1 MKRIFILI
9 TGMLLLGA
17 VAWAEESVMIDFG
30 QLVPDSDEFPG
41 QHEQTIID
49 YSDVPIASLPEED
62 REQMRTSLAIEN
74 WEVELASSS
83 ATVGNRT
90 SSFVRMA
97 EVSENSDRFAGEA
110 AMGVRV
116 RFPESRYNSWALV
129 QPPFE
134 IPAYD
139 ADRSFDGFGVVRNVG
154 AIRQVRASVYGMNF
168 PHRLSIILM
177 DESNQRQEIMLG
189 HLEFAGWHELVWE
202 NPNYVEDVRDREVSV
217 MPRYPQSDPI
227 QKLDGMRVFRDQ
239 DHIGGDFVTYFKDV
253 TIVYDQA
260 MLEDEPDIEHEEIW
274 GILEEREQR
283 RRQNELQR
291 LGREQTLRYLEDQL
305 MDDTADNGANG
316 QNGNGNNNGGNGEG

>member
-30 QLVPDSDEFPG
+30 QLIPDSDQFPG

-62 REQMRTSLAIEN
+62 RDQMRTSLAIEN
-74 WEVELASSS
+74 WEVVLASSS

-97 EVSENSDRFAGEA
+97 EISENSPEFPGEV

-116 RFPESRYNSWALV
+116 RFPESRYNSWAIV

-134 IPAYD
+134 IPGYD
-139 ADRSFDGFGVVRNVG
+139 PDRAFDGYGVVRNVG
-154 AIRQVRASVYGMNF
+154 AIREIRANVYGMNF
-168 PHRLSIILM
+168 PHRLSIVLM
-177 DESNQRQEIMLG
+177 DENNQRQEIMLG
-189 HLEFAGWHELVWE
+189 HLEFDGWHTLVWE
-202 NPNYVEDVRDREVSV
+202 NPNYIEDVRDRELTV
-217 MPRYPQSDPI
+217 MPRYPQSDPL

-239 DHIGGDFVTYFKDV
+239 GDIGGDFVTYFKDV
-253 TIVYDQA
+253 TIVYDLA
-260 MLEDEPDIEHEEIW
+260 MLEDEPDIEHEQIW

-291 LGREQTLRYLEDQL
+291 LGRQQTLRYLEQQL
-305 MDDTADNGANG
+305 MDDTTNGPA
-316 QNGNGNNNGGNGEG
+316 GNDGGEG